1 MEFSVL
7 FARHL
12 ARLVWLNVHEP
23 RNVEEQKAALRAMVA
38 VSKFGA
44 ITVESRD
51 WQIVAN
57 GFTLPDSAS
66 GATELV
72 AQMAAHGVRAVR
84 FEVGPAAAHVLGVA
98 RLFANAPTSDDPGLR
113 ALAKIEEIGAS
124 GSIALLLETPPEL
137 PGE

>member
-12 ARLVWLNVHEP
+12 ARLVWLDVHEP
-23 RNVEEQKAALRAMVA
+23 SNVQEQKAALRARVA

-44 ITVESRD
+44 ITVEARD

-57 GFTLPDSAS
+57 GHTIPDSTS
-66 GATELV
+66 GTMELV

-84 FEVGPAAAHVLGVA
+84 FEMGPSAAHVLGVA
-98 RLFANAPTSDDPGLR
+98 RLFANAPTASDPGLG
-113 ALAKIEEIGAS
+113 ALARIEEI
-124 GSIALLLETPPEL
+124 
-137 PGE
+137 